1 MLIDIFKFELQY
13 RKARPATFIYFG
25 VAFGLAFL
33 FVTTPIIESFAGG
46 LVKQNAPSVIHSLVS
61 LFTLLFTMI
70 ISGIMGVAVQRDFE
84 YNTEALMFSTPM
96 KKFDYLMGRFLGS
109 YFVAIIVMAAV
120 PLGLMLGDLMPWRDA
135 TKMLPFSAAKY
146 WNPYFIF
153 VIPNVFFLGALFFA
167 SGALSRKSIVIYTQG
182 ILVLIAFLIS
192 GSAIRNIENDTIAS
206 LVDPLG
212 ASAVR
217 VLSRYWSP
225 AEQNS
230 LLYPFS
236 GYILYN
242 RLVWIGMG
250 ILILVYTYFRF
261 SFNVVPTSIF
271 KAKALKE
278 TPKVTLLENL
288 MLPNVTQNLGL
299 SANWQ
304 RLWQMS
310 KFYAK
315 SLYKEVIFLSMTLIG
330 GVFVL
335 YGCYSTFDAS
345 EVTQQVTSANV
356 IRAIGSFNLFLFLLA
371 IIYPGELLWKERV
384 VKMNL
389 IVDAMPL
396 PEWVTFLSK
405 FFGFLL
411 STIGLFALV
420 ILVGVLVQIIHG
432 NFNIEWS
439 LYFKDFFLT
448 NFLSLALTAALSM
461 FLQVFINQKVAGYGL
476 MVLVITFF
484 AFQSKIGVEHP
495 LLSFDSGSMGTYSDM
510 NGFKNSLSSFV
521 FPKIYWFAFVGLL
534 FVGGIMLLPRGIEE
548 DFETRWKVGKQRFLK
563 PLRTA
568 TYVLLGIFV
577 ASGAWIFYNHNILN
591 EYTGSKGFEKLSAD
605 YEKILKKKYQDA
617 PQTKIVETNIRAELY
632 PTERGFS
639 IEGYYILKNKTPKA
653 IAQIIIQNPYHDTD
667 SEMAY
672 LNFDRP
678 SKKDSTNGKFGFMI
692 YNLSTPLQPQDS
704 VKMNFKTN
712 FKTYGFMVD
721 GSNGDVVENGTFI
734 NNQSYL
740 PSLGYDDDRELGDKD
755 DRKKYDLKERE
766 RLPSREDARGLSQNL
781 FNNDA
786 DRIRFEAIIG
796 TEKDQ
801 IAFAP
806 GYLQRT
812 WEEKGRQYF
821 HYKMDAPMVNFYNIV
836 SGRYE
841 VKKERYKGIDLAVHY
856 HKGHDWNVPTMFRSL
871 KDALDYYTQNF
882 SPFQYRQM
890 RLMEVPK
897 YHGFAQSFAN
907 TVPFDEDFLLMR
919 VKDDKHYDD
928 VYQTVAHETAHQWWG
943 HQVTEAGVKGSA
955 ALSEMMSQYS
965 SLMVMKHHEPAGRV
979 KNFHKLEMENYLRG
993 RTSETI
999 KEQPLALV
1007 EGQSY
1012 IHYNKGSVAMFAL
1025 QDYIGEK
1032 NVNKAIAQYAK
1043 DWGMKDKY
1051 PTTKDLFGYL
1061 KAATPDSLKPMFEDF
1076 FENIVLFENK
1086 AESVSVKKKDKNH
1099 WELTLKATAE
1109 KFKADGTGDTKP
1121 VKVNDWIEV
1130 GVYGKDDK
1138 LLYMAKHK
1146 VTQKDNTFTITVN
1159 EEPLKAGID
1168 PENKLI
1174 DRHSKDNVK
1183 EVK

>member
-25 VAFGLAFL
+25 IAFGLAFL

-46 LVKQNAPSVIHSLVS
+46 LVKQNAASVIASLMN
-61 LFTLLFTMI
+61 LFTLILTMV
-70 ISGIMGVAVQRDFE
+70 ISGMIGVAVQRDFE

-96 KKFDYLMGRFLGS
+96 KKFDYLMGRFLGA
-109 YFVAIIVMAAV
+109 YFVTLIVMAGI

-135 TKMLPFSAAKY
+135 TKMLPFNAAKY
-146 WNPYFIF
+146 WMPFF
-153 VIPNVFFLGALFFA
+153 TFTVPNVFFWGALFFA
-167 SGALSRKSIVIYTQG
+167 SGALSRKSIVIFTQG
-182 ILVLIAFLIS
+182 IIALIAYSIMR
-192 GSAIRNIENDTIAS
+192 SAARNIDNDTISS
-206 LVDPLG
+206 LIDPYGL
-212 ASAVR
+212 SAVR
-217 VLSRYWSP
+217 VLSRYWTP
-225 AEQNS
+225 AEQNN
-230 LLYPFS
+230 LIYPLS

-242 RLVWIGMG
+242 RLLWIGIG

-271 KAKALKE
+271 KTKALKE
-278 TPKVTLLENL
+278 TPKVALPENL
-288 MLPNVTQNLGL
+288 ILPQVAQNLGI

-315 SLYKEVIFLSMTLIG
+315 SLYKEVIFLSITIIG
-330 GVFVL
+330 GVVTIYAT
-335 YGCYSTFDAS
+335 YGAFDAS
-345 EVTQQVTSANV
+345 EVTQQVTTGNV
-356 IRAIGSFNLFLFLLA
+356 IKSISSFSIFLFLLA

-389 IVDAMPL
+389 IADAMPL
-396 PEWVTFLSK
+396 PEWLTLLSK
-405 FFGFLL
+405 YFGFLI
-411 STIGLFALV
+411 STLGLFALV
-420 ILVGVLVQIIHG
+420 VLLGVFVQLIHG

-439 LYFKDFFLT
+439 LYFKDFFIM
-448 NFLSLALTAALSM
+448 NFLGVSIMTALSM
-461 FLQVFINQKVAGYGL
+461 FIQVFINQKVAGYGL
-476 MVLVITFF
+476 MILFLLF
-484 AFQSKIGVEHP
+484 SMFQDKLGIQHP
-495 LLSFDSGSMGTYSDM
+495 LLSFDSGSMGEYSDM
-510 NGFKNSLSSFV
+510 NGFKNPLSSFIYA
-521 FPKIYWFAFVGLL
+521 KIYWFAFVGLL
-534 FVGGIMLLPRGIEE
+534 FVLGVMLLPRGIEE

-577 ASGAWIFYNHNILN
+577 TSGAWIFYNHNILN
-591 EYTGSKGFEKLSAD
+591 EYMGNKGFEKLSVD

-632 PTERGFS
+632 PQDRGFS
-639 IEGYYILKNKTPKA
+639 IEGYYILKNKTQKA
-653 IAQIIIQNPYHDTD
+653 ISQIIIQNPYHDTD

-678 SKKDSTNGKFGFMI
+678 SKKDSTHGKLGFMI
-692 YNLSTPLQPQDS
+692 YNLATPLQPQDS

-712 FKTYGFMVD
+712 FITYGFMV
-721 GSNGDVVENGTFI
+721 GNSNSDVVENGIFI

-740 PSLGYDDDRELGDKD
+740 PTLGYDDDRELGDKD

-766 RLPSREDARGLSQNL
+766 RLPAREDARGLAQNL

-801 IAFAP
+801 TAFAP

-841 VKKERYKGIDLAVHY
+841 VKKEQYKGIDLAVYY

-882 SPFQYRQM
+882 SPFQYRQL
-890 RLMEVPK
+890 RLMEVPN

-907 TVPFDEDFLLMR
+907 TVPFGEDFLLMR

-965 SLMVMKHHEPAGRV
+965 SLMVMKNHEPAGRV
-979 KNFHKLEMENYLRG
+979 KNFHKLEMENYLFG
-993 RTSETI
+993 RTAETV

-1007 EGQSY
+1007 EGQNY
-1012 IHYNKGSVAMFAL
+1012 IHYNKGSIAMFAL

-1032 NVNKAIAQYAK
+1032 NVNRAIAQYAK

-1051 PTTKDLFGYL
+1051 PTTKDLFSYL

-1099 WELTLKATAE
+1099 WEVTLKATAE

-1138 LLYMAKHK
+1138 LLYMAKRK
-1146 VTQKDNTFTITVN
+1146 VTEKENTFTIIVN